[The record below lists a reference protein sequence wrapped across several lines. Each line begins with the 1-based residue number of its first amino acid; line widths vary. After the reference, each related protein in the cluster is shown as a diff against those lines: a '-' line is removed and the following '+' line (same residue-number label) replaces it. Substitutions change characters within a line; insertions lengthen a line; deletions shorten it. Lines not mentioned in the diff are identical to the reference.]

1 MNIIKNSTFVF
12 LISTLISFF
21 STEVFS
27 DPIEEIVVKGS
38 WRQTS
43 AAQED
48 SSVIFLSSDEIKA
61 QPIKHFEQLS
71 FLVPNLNFAASDSRA
86 RHFQIRG
93 IGERSGYER
102 TPNSAVGFLVDDI
115 DYSGQGG
122 IATTFDVDQI
132 EVHRGPQGSRIGSSA
147 MAGLI
152 YIKTKE
158 PTKEFEGVSE
168 ITTGAYGTRNVGI
181 AFGGSAQDNE
191 DLTYRIALRKDY
203 SDGFRKN
210 LYSGKSDTSKKDEST
225 FRLKANWQINP
236 KSTIKFLITQIDLD
250 DPADIWTIDGSL
262 NTLSDRPGM
271 DSQKTDAYGIKFFTK
286 QIILNC
292 KA

>member
-27 DPIEEIVVKGS
+27 DPIEEIVVVKGS

-168 ITTGAYGTRNVGI
+168 ITTGTYGTRNVGI
-181 AFGGSAQDNE
+181 AFGGSAQD
-191 DLTYRIALRKDY
+191 
-203 SDGFRKN
+203 
-210 LYSGKSDTSKKDEST
+210 
-225 FRLKANWQINP
+225 Q
-236 KSTIKFLITQIDLD
+236 
-250 DPADIWTIDGSL
+250 
-262 NTLSDRPGM
+262 
-271 DSQKTDAYGIKFFTK
+271 
-286 QIILNC
+286 
-292 KA
+292 